1 MRVVY
6 NLSTRRRPS
15 TPHSVHTACTRRAHS
30 VLHSTH
36 THTHTHTHIYTHKT
50 ITHVSHLHNHHTRLT
65 PFRLWDTAVD
75 DDDSSD
81 NTSHDDGED
90 MFMPLEPL
98 RVPKRLMSLIEV
110 QAIAAKGQS
119 LLAVAHEPP
128 TQPVAT
134 QPVATQEAVSNRV
147 AQEQQRLALFRPSR
161 LQSFRSTGDEMLE
174 RQMSARARVSPE
186 QRQASAEPRLA
197 AVDEDG
203 RFDNP
208 MFVRSKRATSRSSSS
223 RRQQPSVDEANID
236 DWRAELTAARV
247 VGGGKQSR
255 LQSRQSS
262 GDEML
267 ERQMSARARANPGQW
282 GTAEPRLAAVNEDER
297 QFDNPMRRA
306 AEDGR
311 HGRGGRGAAQSRQN
325 VSALRRGTWT
335 TGYRSAKTAE
345 MTHQQG
351 ATKSRV
357 QRQAH
362 SSLGQSM
369 MSSSSSS
376 IQPPKGTTVD
386 QADIDDWMA
395 ELKAARVDGG
405 KPSRLQSF
413 KSSGDEMLERQMSA
427 RARVNPGQWGVGGG
441 GPGSHMHQ
449 VPGDVQFRSNP
460 MRSTTIQEHFIP
472 GSDGHLARAGSSFDE
487 PGLARLAFAADP
499 SANERMQDA
508 AGAKFGRIKHRA
520 VSERDDA
527 TLGAEMANMRMQV
540 NSQAGHGRRRAV
552 PSVVGGMGSLA
563 GFDNPMRKLQ
573 QSKHASLRQPHP
585 SSSKTMETVETV
597 ETVKRVQGQERAG
610 QGRFHQYSKWDRW
623 ANQQTEEEEEGG
635 VGEKGA
641 GRAADGTVQGHFR
654 LKAMAAHGDPR
665 AIAMLK
671 QLASSSA

>member
-1 MRVVY
+1 
-6 NLSTRRRPS
+6 
-15 TPHSVHTACTRRAHS
+15 
-30 VLHSTH
+30 
-36 THTHTHTHIYTHKT
+36 
-50 ITHVSHLHNHHTRLT
+50 
-65 PFRLWDTAVD
+65 LWDTAVD
-75 DDDSSD
+75 YDDSSD
-81 NTSHDDGED
+81 DASHYEGED
-90 MFMPLEPL
+90 TFMPLEPL
-98 RVPKRLMSLIEV
+98 VPKRLMSLIEV

-119 LLAVAHEPP
+119 LLAFAHEPP
-128 TQPVAT
+128 TQPVG
-134 QPVATQEAVSNRV
+134 TQEAVSNRV
-147 AQEQQRLALFRPSR
+147 AQEQRLALFRPSR

-174 RQMSARARVSPE
+174 RQMSARARVNPE
-186 QRQASAEPRLA
+186 QREASAEPRLA
-197 AVDEDG
+197 AVDENG

-208 MFVRSKRATSRSSSS
+208 MFVRSKRSTTSRSSSS
-223 RRQQPSVDEANID
+223 SSSRRPQPATDID
-236 DWRAELTAARV
+236 YWRPELKAARV
-247 VGGGKQSR
+247 VGLSKQSR
-255 LQSRQSS
+255 LRSRQSS

-325 VSALRRGTWT
+325 ASALRRGTWT
-335 TGYRSAKTAE
+335 SGYRSAKTAE
-345 MTHQQG
+345 MTHLQG

-357 QRQAH
+357 QKQAH
-362 SSLGQSM
+362 SSLGQSR

-376 IQPPKGTTVD
+376 SQPSKGTTVD

-395 ELKAARVDGG
+395 ELKAARVVGGG

-441 GPGSHMHQ
+441 PGSHMPQ

-460 MRSTTIQEHFIP
+460 MRSTTIQAHFIP

-487 PGLARLAFAADP
+487 PELAGLAFAADP
-499 SANERMQDA
+499 NANERMQDA

-540 NSQAGHGRRRAV
+540 NSQAGHGQRRAV
-552 PSVVGGMGSLA
+552 SSVVGGMGSLA

-573 QSKHASLRQPHP
+573 QSKHASLRPPHP
-585 SSSKTMETVETV
+585 SSSKTVETV
-597 ETVKRVQGQERAG
+597 ETVKRVQRQERAE
-610 QGRFHQYSKWDRW
+610 QGHFHQYSKWDRW
-623 ANQQTEEEEEGG
+623 ANLQTEEEEGG
-635 VGEKGA
+635 GGGGGGA
-641 GRAADGTVQGHFR
+641 GRAADGTVQGHYR

-665 AIAMLK
+665 AVAMLE